1 MSAYVLRRLLYAAFV
16 VWGALTII
24 FVVMRFV
31 PGDPATAMLGPTATQ
46 AQIEAART
54 RLGLDQPVLLQYL
67 RYIVRAFQ
75 LDFGDSYRLGGAA
88 MAHVLGRL
96 PMTLALAL
104 SSTAFAVLIG
114 FPTGVIAALRPGTLV
129 DRMISRVSLVGQA
142 LPTFWT
148 GIMLILV
155 FARVLELLPSAG
167 ATSWQHL
174 IMPTVALGLPFLS
187 IIVRL
192 ARSGL
197 LDVLN
202 EDYVNVARSKGLSEQ
217 RVIYLHAVR
226 NMMLP
231 VVTVIGLQLGT
242 LVGGAVIVETV
253 FAWPGVGRLLI
264 DAIQNRDFPVVQA
277 ATALIAAVFVVMN
290 LVVDVTYTWLDPRV
304 RLSGEA

>member
-1 MSAYVLRRLLYAAFV
+1 MSAYVVRRLGYALFV
-16 VWGALTII
+16 IWGALTII

-46 AQIEAART
+46 AQIEATRA
-54 RLGLDQPVLLQYL
+54 RLGLDDPILLQYL
-67 RYIVRAFQ
+67 RYIARAFQ

-88 MAHVLGRL
+88 MSHVLERL
-96 PMTLALAL
+96 PATLLLAL
-104 SSTAFAVLIG
+104 SSTTFAVFVG
-114 FPTGVIAALRPGTLV
+114 FPTGVLAALHPGTLI
-129 DRMISRVSLVGQA
+129 DRLVSRVSLVGQA

-155 FARVLELLPSAG
+155 FARILEFLPSAG
-167 ATSWQHL
+167 ATSWRHL

-197 LDVLN
+197 LDVMH
-202 EDYVNVARSKGLSEQ
+202 EDYVQVARSKGLRER

-226 NMMLP
+226 NMLLP
-231 VVTVIGLQLGT
+231 VVTVVGLQLGT

-264 DAIQNRDFPVVQA
+264 DAIQNRDFPIVQA

-304 RLSGEA
+304 RLAGEE